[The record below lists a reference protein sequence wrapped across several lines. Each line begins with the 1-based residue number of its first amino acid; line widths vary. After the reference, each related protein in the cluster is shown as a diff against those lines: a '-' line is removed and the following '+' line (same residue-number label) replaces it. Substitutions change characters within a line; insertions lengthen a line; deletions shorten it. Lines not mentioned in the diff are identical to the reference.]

1 VVQDYMMTMETKV
14 SLMVEEA
21 RAMRQIIGPDEVIIN
36 LRPATKLVAI
46 SVQWMVIAQYFE

>member
-1 VVQDYMMTMETKV
+1 MMTMETKV